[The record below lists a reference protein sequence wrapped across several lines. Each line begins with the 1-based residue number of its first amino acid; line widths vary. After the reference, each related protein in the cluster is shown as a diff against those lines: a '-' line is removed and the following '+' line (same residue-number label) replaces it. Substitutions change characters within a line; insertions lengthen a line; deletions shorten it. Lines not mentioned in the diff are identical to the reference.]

1 MKNKK
6 LIWAIIIVATV
17 LSLLSFS
24 FTYFSNQVE
33 QQAVAYATSKDGKLD
48 INKKDFY
55 LDSVWNKEVILGFK
69 YKDLKDKELKKGLD
83 LQGGMQVTVEVSPVE
98 LVRYLSNNNT
108 SEAFNTALSQAAEIA
123 KRENKNFVDVFYEKF
138 KETSKG
144 QPLATIF
151 YNSNTSK
158 YLEKA
163 NTDSDI
169 IKFLNNEIDGSIENA
184 NNIIRTRIDQFGTIQ
199 PNIQRI
205 KGTNRI
211 QIELPGEN
219 KAARIRDLIQS
230 SAELN
235 FWEVADEKDL
245 GDGFQKLN
253 DYLFE
258 KEKLTAGTSSTDTAK
273 ADALTLNKDNND
285 LSLSKDTTKKTTNA
299 AAKDTSA
306 EAKADSAAQANKVST
321 TIRKYFMFTPLG
333 IFTNPEDTAKV
344 NAALKEGFEKGF
356 FSNKIKFAYAGKV
369 FESKEK
375 NLSVLV
381 GKLQI
386 HILKTSANGGPALNG
401 TVVTNASF
409 GYNNEGETS
418 ISMVM
423 NDEGALEWRRVTGA
437 NVGKSIAIVL
447 DNRVLSA
454 PNVKGE
460 IPNGYSEIS
469 GNYTKEEGMD
479 LANKLKAGRMPAPV
493 KIVEE
498 AIVGPSLG
506 EEAINQGLLS
516 SIIGGIAVVIFML
529 MYYNKGGLVANLALL
544 FNIFLIFGIMVQ
556 VPGGVILTL
565 PGIAGVVLTMG
576 MSVDANVLIFERIRE
591 EIAAGKSVADSIE
604 EGYKKAFSSIFDS
617 NVTTI
622 LTGIILAL
630 LGSGAVKGFAVTLII
645 GIVASFFTSVYV
657 SRLILEYFAKTKSG
671 LTANSFSTGF
681 SKNLF
686 KNFNYDIIGN
696 RKKAY
701 FASAALI
708 IVGFVCIFLKGGLA
722 LGVDFKGG
730 RSYIVQF
737 SQPVVASDVLVEMK
751 KNFVDAG
758 TEVKTFGSNDK
769 LKITTSFLADDDAQT
784 ADDKVLAGLNK
795 GLEKYSSFKPE
806 IVSSAKIGAT
816 VANETKNTS
825 VVAIIASIVVI
836 FLYII
841 VRFRNIN
848 FSIGAIVALTHDVL
862 AVIAIIGIFR
872 MFGLVYEFDQ
882 IMVAALLTLVGYS
895 INDTVVIFDRI
906 RENIAASKGNEPLS
920 GVINKAINE
929 TFSRTI
935 ITALTVFL
943 VLIVLYV
950 FGGEILA
957 GFSFALL
964 FGLFFGS
971 YSTVFIASP
980 IVLDFAKKDK
990 ELNAI
995 NNKTLDSIEL
1005 GKK

>member
-6 LIWAIIIVATV
+6 LVWAIIIVTTV

-33 QQAVAYATSKDGKLD
+33 DEATAYATTNGKLD
-48 INKKDFY
+48 IDKKDKY
-55 LDSVWNKEVILGFK
+55 LDSVWNKDVILGFK

-108 SEAFNTALSQAAEIA
+108 SDAFNKALEEAAAISKKES
-123 KRENKNFVDVFYEKF
+123 RNFVDLFYERYQAQKDH
-138 KETSKG
+138 
-144 QPLATIF
+144 QPLVSVF
-151 YNSNTSK
+151 FNSNTSK

-163 NTDSDI
+163 NNDSDI
-169 IKFLNNEIDGSIENA
+169 LKFLNNEIDGSIENA

-199 PNIQRI
+199 PNIQRV

-235 FWEVADEKDL
+235 FWEVADDKDL
-245 GDGFQKLN
+245 GNGFQQLN

-258 KEKLTAGTSSTDTAK
+258 KEKLTSTA
-273 ADALTLNKDNND
+273 AV
-285 LSLSKDTTKKTTNA
+285 KDTTKSGNLDLGTANNDLALGKDDAKKQTNA

-306 EAKADSAAQANKVST
+306 AAKADSAAQANKVST
-321 TIRKYFMFTPLG
+321 LFRSSLMITPMG
-333 IFTNPEDTAKV
+333 IFVNVEDTAKV
-344 NAALKEGFEKGF
+344 NAALSEGFGKGF
-356 FSNKIKFAYAGKV
+356 FSNRVKFAYAGKA

-381 GKLQI
+381 GKLQL
-386 HILKTSANGGPALNG
+386 HILRQSQNGGPALNG
-401 TVVTNASF
+401 TVVTNANF
-409 GYNNEGETS
+409 GYNNEGKAS

-423 NDEGALEWRRVTGA
+423 NDEGAVEWRRITGA

-454 PNVKGE
+454 PNVNGE

-469 GNYTKEEGMD
+469 GNYTQEEGQD

-498 AIVGPSLG
+498 AVVGPSLG
-506 EEAINQGLLS
+506 DEAINQGLLS
-516 SIIGGIAVVIFML
+516 SIVGALAVVVFMML
-529 MYYNKGGLVANLALL
+529 YYNKGGLVANLALL
-544 FNIFLIFGIMVQ
+544 FNIFLVFGIMVQ
-556 VPGGVILTL
+556 VPGGVVLTL

-591 EIAAGKSVADSIE
+591 EIAAGKSVLEAIE
-604 EGYKKAFSSIFDS
+604 LGYQKAFSSIFDS

-630 LGSGAVKGFAVTLII
+630 FGSGAVKGFAVTLII
-645 GIVASFFTSVYV
+645 GIVTSFFTAVYV
-657 SRLILEYFAKTKSG
+657 SRLILEYIARTKSG
-671 LTANSFSTGF
+671 LTVNSFSTGF

-686 KNFNYDIIGN
+686 KNFNFNVIGN

-701 FASAALI
+701 LASAILI
-708 IVGFVCIFLKGGLA
+708 LTGFACIFIKGGLA

-730 RSYIVQF
+730 RSYIVEF
-737 SQPVVASDVLVEMK
+737 SKPVVASDVLVDVK

-758 TEVKTFGSNDK
+758 TEVKTFGASNK
-769 LKITTSFLADDDAQT
+769 LKITTSFLADDDAQS
-784 ADDKVLAGLNK
+784 ADEKVLASLNK
-795 GLEKYSSFKPE
+795 GLEKYKDLNPQ
-806 IVSSAKIGAT
+806 ILSSAKVGAT

-825 VVAIIASIVVI
+825 FIAIAISLVVI

-841 VRFRNIN
+841 IRFKNLN

-906 RENIAASKGNEPLS
+906 RETIAASKGERLDS
-920 GVINKAINE
+920 VINRAINE

-950 FGGEILA
+950 FGGEVLA

-990 ELNAI
+990 ELNSV
-995 NNKTLDSIEL
+995 NKEANSAIEL
-1005 GKK
+1005 SKK